1 MGGLGGPA
9 LAGGLGTGAVP
20 GSMNDL
26 AAAAASGGGPSN
38 FGKVGDAA
46 LADADPLGV
55 NTSVTFDDVG
65 GLDERKLPNSAM
77 AGMDDDFVLQ
87 ISTV

>member
-1 MGGLGGPA
+1 
-9 LAGGLGTGAVP
+9 
-20 GSMNDL
+20 MNDL

-65 GLDERKLPNSAM
+65 GLDERKPPPSPPLLLKADVMN
-77 AGMDDDFVLQ
+77 GVLQ
-87 ISTV
+87 ISIV

>member
-1 MGGLGGPA
+1 
-9 LAGGLGTGAVP
+9 
-20 GSMNDL
+20 MNDL

-65 GLDERKLPNSAM
+65 GLDERAYSPSLPPSPPERKAD
-77 AGMDDDFVLQ
+77 GV
-87 ISTV
+87 V